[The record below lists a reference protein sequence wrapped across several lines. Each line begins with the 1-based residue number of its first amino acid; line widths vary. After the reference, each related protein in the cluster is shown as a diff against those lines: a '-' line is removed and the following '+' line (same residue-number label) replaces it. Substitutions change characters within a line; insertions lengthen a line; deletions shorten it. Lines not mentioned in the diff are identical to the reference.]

1 MSEHQA
7 QFQALLRE
15 LFQFDSADL
24 DFGIYRI
31 MNHKRT
37 VIERYIAEDL
47 PKRIED
53 ELSQGALLEQRVIAR
68 QLGEVQKE
76 IREALGRN
84 ALDSDSNLQQAF
96 HETPL
101 GERYL
106 GLKRRQEWHVA
117 HGPDIGAAQATLYQ
131 HLYGFFSRYY
141 DDGDIVSKRRYSR
154 RERYAIPYN
163 GEEVHLHWANKDQY
177 YVKTGEHFRDYA
189 FKAGDVTVRF
199 AVVDADVE
207 QGNVKGEKRYF
218 FPRLA
223 EAEWRDEARELH
235 IPFEFRPATSA
246 DKAKNG
252 QNHLQEALIAQAV
265 EALPQHLDDAPLA
278 AVTAERHR
286 SGDNA
291 VSLFEYHMRRYT
303 RRNTTDFFIHKDLK
317 GFLSREFDFYLKN
330 EVLNIDGVE
339 TTDPITA
346 EGWARG
352 WFQMLQLMKMAAG
365 QVIDFLSQVET
376 FQKTIWEKRK
386 FVTDAQYCISLRMID
401 ARFHAEI
408 AKCEAQWEEWK
419 RLYAIDE
426 AETTLFN
433 HASSAKNKSAKRLE
447 FLADHPS
454 LVLDTAHFDEPFC
467 DELLASLSEA
477 NDLDELTDGVLVQSE
492 NFQALGLLG
501 QRYRGAAQCVYLD
514 PPYNTDASAI
524 LYKNDY
530 KDSAWL
536 SLMADRLPA
545 AKSWLT
551 QGGVACVAID
561 DEEASRLRLLMQQLF
576 EVELGVVAVRSN
588 PAGRKSKGRFSPS
601 HEYAFFFG
609 DEASAPSPLRRSESQ
624 LDRYPLEDDDGRYAW
639 NNLRR
644 HGSGDRR
651 EDRPKLFYPIYVD
664 RDDSI
669 RVPELRWDDDEQGY
683 DVIESPAETEVAV
696 LPVVD
701 EDGQRVEKRWHRGPE
716 TVADSPADYRVRR
729 TAEGI
734 EIDFKIRAD
743 DQATPST
750 WWHDS
755 KYASANRG
763 PRSLK
768 DLFGEKNF
776 DFAKAVPLVEDC
788 LRASGCAGDATVLDF
803 FAGSGT
809 TAHAVANLNR
819 EDGGRRRF
827 VLVEMGEHFKDVVL
841 PRVKKVMF
849 SPDWNAGRPQAP
861 SEEATAR
868 SPRIVKYLRLE
879 SYDDALN
886 NIEFAE
892 AGAQRAM
899 ELEDYLIKYMLEWET
914 RDSATLLNIE
924 QLSCPFD
931 YRLAIH
937 ANGAN
942 GNGGSERADVAETFN
957 YLLGLKV
964 RTRKVVYD
972 DERKYLVYR
981 GMADRQEV
989 VVIWRA
995 TEGWEPADYR
1005 RDQQFIIA
1013 EKLADGADAVYA
1025 NGICFLDGAQALEPL
1040 FKERMFAPLS

>member
-7 QFQALLRE
+7 RFQALLRE

-37 VIERYIAEDL
+37 VLERYIAEDL
-47 PKRIED
+47 PTLIED
-53 ELSQGALLEQRVIAR
+53 ELSQGALLEQALVAE
-68 QLGEVQKE
+68 QLGRAQEDVVEK
-76 IREALGRN
+76 LGPK
-84 ALDSDSNLQQAF
+84 ALDSDGNLQQAF

-163 GEEVHLHWANKDQY
+163 GEEVLLHWANKDQY

-223 EAEWRDEARELH
+223 EAEWRNKARELH

-246 DKAKNG
+246 DKARNG
-252 QNHLQEALIAQAV
+252 QNHLQEVLIAQAV

-286 SGDNA
+286 NGEKT
-291 VSLFEYHMRRYT
+291 VTLFEYHMRRYT

-317 GFLSREFDFYLKN
+317 GFLGREFDFYLKN

-386 FVTDAQYCISLRMID
+386 FVTDAQYCISLRVID
-401 ARFHAEI
+401 AHFHAEI

-419 RLYAIDE
+419 RLYTIDE

-433 HASSAKNKSAKRLE
+433 HASSATNKSAKRLE

-454 LVLDTAHFDEPFC
+454 LVLDTAYFDERFC

-609 DEASAPSPLRRSESQ
+609 DESSLPAALEKTEGQ
-624 LDRYPLEDDDGRYAW
+624 LARYPLTDELGRYAW
-639 NNLRR
+639 NNLIR
-644 HGSGDRR
+644 HGSNDRR
-651 EDRPKLFYPIYVD
+651 EDRPKLYYPIYVAS
-664 RDDSI
+664 DDSL
-669 RVPELRWDDDEQGY
+669 RVPELDWDEEGQAYRVLDEPQDGET
-683 DVIESPAETEVAV
+683 VAWPNRIEEGTV
-696 LPVVD
+696 
-701 EDGQRVEKRWHRGPE
+701 VEKNWHRGPE
-716 TVADSPADYRVRR
+716 TLAETLDDYRVRR
-729 TAEGI
+729 LPSGI
-734 EIDFKIRAD
+734 EIDFKIRMDLGAS
-743 DQATPST
+743 PNT
-750 WWHDS
+750 WWDDS

-763 PRSLK
+763 PRTLK
-768 DLFGEKNF
+768 ALFGERNF

-819 EDGGRRRF
+819 EDGGHRRF

-849 SPDWNAGRPQAP
+849 SPEWNAGRPQAP
-861 SEEATAR
+861 SEEAMAR

-924 QLSCPFD
+924 QLSRPFD
-931 YRLAIH
+931 YRLATH

-964 RTRKVVYD
+964 RTRQVVYD

-981 GMADRQEV
+981 GTADGQEV
-989 VVIWRA
+989 VVIWRT

-1005 RDQQFIIA
+1005 RDQQFLVA

-1025 NGICFLDGAQALEPL
+1025 NGICFLDDAQALEPL

>member
-7 QFQALLRE
+7 RFQALLRE

-37 VIERYIAEDL
+37 VLERYIAEDL
-47 PKRIED
+47 PTLIED
-53 ELSQGALLEQRVIAR
+53 ELSQGALLEQALVAE
-68 QLGEVQKE
+68 QLGRAQEDVVEK
-76 IREALGRN
+76 LGAK
-84 ALDSDSNLQQAF
+84 ALDSDGNLQQAF

-207 QGNVKGEKRYF
+207 QGNVKGEKRFF

-223 EAEWRDEARELH
+223 EAEWCNEARELY

-291 VSLFEYHMRRYT
+291 VTLFEYRMRRYT

-317 GFLSREFDFYLKN
+317 GFLSREFDCYLKN

-352 WFQMLQLMKMAAG
+352 WFQMLQLMKLAAG

-386 FVTDAQYCISLRMID
+386 FVTDAQYCVSLRVID

-408 AKCEAQWEEWK
+408 AKCDAQWDEWK

-433 HASSAKNKSAKRLE
+433 HASSAKNRSAKRVE

-454 LVLDTAHFDEPFC
+454 LVLDTSHFEPPFV
-467 DELLASLSEA
+467 DDLLGSFE
-477 NDLDELTDGVLVQSE
+477 NLDDATDGILIKSE
-492 NFQALGLLG
+492 NTQAMHLLLTKHTG
-501 QRYRGAAQCVYLD
+501 EMGCVHID
-514 PPYNTDASAI
+514 PPYNTQTSAF
-524 LYKNDY
+524 LYKNSY
-530 KDSAWL
+530 QHSSWMAMMDSQI
-536 SLMADRLPA
+536 SVGRRF
-545 AKSWLT
+545 LT
-551 QGGVACVAID
+551 PDGSFLCHID
-561 DEEASRLRLLMQQLF
+561 ENEYERLRLLFDRYDMDNAGT
-576 EVELGVVAVRSN
+576 VIWDKRNPMTGGSGIAVQ
-588 PAGRKSKGRFSPS
+588 
-601 HEYAFFFG
+601 HEYVIWRTNGNQTF
-609 DEASAPSPLRRSESQ
+609 
-624 LDRYPLEDDDGRYAW
+624 
-639 NNLRR
+639 NLRDGNIR
-644 HGSGDRR
+644 AILEQAKRLVETHGVDAARR
-651 EDRPKLFYPIYVD
+651 EFADWVQRNDQLSGGEKAYRYL
-664 RDDSI
+664 
-669 RVPELRWDDDEQGY
+669 DDEGRVY
-683 DVIESPAETEVAV
+683 SSVSLRAPEPRTDAKFHTPLTHPATGRPC
-696 LPVVD
+696 PVPPN
-701 EDGQRVEKRWHRGPE
+701 GFSRTPE
-716 TVADSPADYRVRR
+716 TL
-729 TAEGI
+729 AEMLAAG
-734 EIDFKIRAD
+734 EI
-743 DQATPST
+743 
-750 WWHDS
+750 
-755 KYASANRG
+755 
-763 PRSLK
+763 
-768 DLFGEKNF
+768 LFGRDETVQPRQKR
-776 DFAKAVPLVEDC
+776 L
-788 LRASGCAGDATVLDF
+788 LRAESRRQFTSVYQSAKRGKTDLDDLGLADFPYCHSVDFYMDLLGAASDRKRDVVLDQ

-809 TAHAVANLNR
+809 TGHAVINLNR
-819 EDGGRRRF
+819 EDGKRRIF
-827 VLVEMGEHFKDVVL
+827 VLVELGQHFDDLLL
-841 PRVKKVMF
+841 PRVKKVIYSDSWRNGTPADMA
-849 SPDWNAGRPQAP
+849 SQALD
-861 SEEATAR
+861 R

-899 ELEDYLIKYMLEWET
+899 DLENYLIKYMLEWET

-924 QLSCPFD
+924 QLSRPFD
-931 YRLAIH
+931 YRLATH

-981 GMADRQEV
+981 GTADGQEV
-989 VVIWRA
+989 VVIWRT

-1005 RDQQFIIA
+1005 RDQKFLVA

>member
-1 MSEHQA
+1 MNEHQA
-7 QFQALLRE
+7 RFQDLLRE

-47 PKRIED
+47 PKLIE
-53 ELSQGALLEQRVIAR
+53 EQLSQGALLEQRLIAR
-68 QLGEVQKE
+68 QVGEVRKE
-76 IREALGRN
+76 IGEVLGGK
-84 ALDSDSNLQQAF
+84 ALDSDGNLQEAF

-106 GLKRRQEWHVA
+106 NLRRRQAWHVA
-117 HGPDIGAAQATLYQ
+117 QGPDIGAAQATLYQ
-131 HLYGFFSRYY
+131 HLYGFFCRYY

-218 FPRLA
+218 FPRLGA
-223 EAEWRDEARELH
+223 AEWQDEAHKLH
-235 IPFEFRPATSA
+235 IPFEFRPATGA
-246 DKAKNG
+246 DKAGNG

-265 EALPQHLDDAPLA
+265 QELPEHLDEVPLA

-286 SGDNA
+286 NGKKS
-291 VSLFEYHMRRYT
+291 VTLFEYHMRRYT
-303 RRNTTDFFIHKDLK
+303 RRNSTDFFIHKDLK
-317 GFLSREFDFYLKN
+317 GFLTREFDFYLKN
-330 EVLNIDGVE
+330 EVLNINGVE

-352 WFQMLQLMKMAAG
+352 WFQILQLMKMAAG
-365 QVIDFLSQVET
+365 QVIDFLAQVET

-386 FVTDAQYCISLRMID
+386 FVTDVQHCVSLRMID
-401 ARFHAEI
+401 AKFHAEI
-408 AKCEAQWEEWK
+408 AKCEAQWDEWK
-419 RLYAIDE
+419 QLYAIDE

-433 HASSAKNKSAKRLE
+433 HTSSAKGRNAKRVE

-454 LVLDTAHFDEPFC
+454 LVLDTAHFDQRFN

-477 NDLDELTDGVLVQSE
+477 HDLDELVDGVLAQSE
-492 NFQALGLLG
+492 NFQALGLLA

-536 SLMADRLPA
+536 SLMADRLSA
-545 AKSWLT
+545 AKQWLT
-551 QGGVACVAID
+551 QGGVMCVAID

-576 EVELGVVAVRSN
+576 EAELGVVAVRSN

-609 DEASAPSPLRRSESQ
+609 DETSLPAALEKTEGQ
-624 LDRYPLEDDDGRYAW
+624 LARYPLTDDQGRYAW
-639 NNLRR
+639 NNLIR
-644 HGSGDRR
+644 HGSNDRR
-651 EDRPKLFYPIYVD
+651 EDRPKLYYPIYVAI
-664 RDDSI
+664 DDSL
-669 RVPELRWDDDEQGY
+669 RVPELDWDDQGQAY
-683 DVIESPAETEVAV
+683 RVLDKPQDGEVVVWPNRTEEGIV
-696 LPVVD
+696 
-701 EDGQRVEKRWHRGPE
+701 VEKNWHRGPE
-716 TVADSPADYRVRR
+716 TLAETLDDYRVRR
-729 TAEGI
+729 LPSGI
-734 EIDFKIRAD
+734 EIDFKIRMDLGAS
-743 DQATPST
+743 PNT
-750 WWHDS
+750 WWDDS

-763 PRSLK
+763 PRTLK
-768 DLFGEKNF
+768 DLFGERNF

-788 LRASGCAGDATVLDF
+788 LRASGCAADTTVLDF

-809 TAHAVANLNR
+809 TAHAAINLNR
-819 EDGGRRRF
+819 EDDGHRRF
-827 VLVEMGEHFKDVVL
+827 VLVEMGAHFDDVVL

-849 SPDWNAGRPQAP
+849 SPDWNTGRPHPP
-861 SEEATAR
+861 SKEATER

-886 NIEFAE
+886 NIEFAQ
-892 AGAQRAM
+892 AGVQRAM
-899 ELEDYLIKYMLEWET
+899 EIEDYIIKYMIEWET
-914 RDSATLLNIE
+914 RESATLLNVE
-924 QLSCPFD
+924 QLARPFD
-931 YRLAIH
+931 YRLATY
-937 ANGAN
+937 AN

-957 YLLGLKV
+957 YLLGLRV
-964 RTRKVVYD
+964 RTRKAVYD

-981 GMADRQEV
+981 GTAEGQETV
-989 VVIWRA
+989 VVWRE
-995 TEGWEPADYR
+995 TTGWEPEDYR
-1005 RDQQFIIA
+1005 RDQQFLVA
-1013 EKLADGADAVYA
+1013 EKVADGADIVYA
-1025 NGICFLDGAQALEPL
+1025 NGICFLDGAKALEPL